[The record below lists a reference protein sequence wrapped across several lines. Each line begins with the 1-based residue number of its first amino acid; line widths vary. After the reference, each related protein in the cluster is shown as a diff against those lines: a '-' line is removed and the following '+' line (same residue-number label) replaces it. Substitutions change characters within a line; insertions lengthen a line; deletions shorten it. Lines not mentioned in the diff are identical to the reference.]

1 MLITFIVVA
10 VVVIVAVGVYV
21 ACYRA
26 PGRTPPEQSPPP
38 DPKAPEDRDETW
50 DPRERYDETTPP
62 GVDPDARGSPKG
74 PADDSGRPAAARY
87 TECSGGTTSFG
98 FRGRRDVPSKEGRS
112 PSASRPCVSRRLD
125 RSGGR
130 PHRHDPRGLAC
141 PRWPRS
147 RQRLM

>member
-87 TECSGGTTSFG
+87 TECWGGTTSFG
-98 FRGRRDVPSKEGRS
+98 FRGRRDVPSKKAGHPAPR
-112 PSASRPCVSRRLD
+112 D
-125 RSGGR
+125 RAFRAGSTGPEVGPTGTIPVGLLVRGGLVVDSG
-130 PHRHDPRGLAC
+130 
-141 PRWPRS
+141 
-147 RQRLM
+147 